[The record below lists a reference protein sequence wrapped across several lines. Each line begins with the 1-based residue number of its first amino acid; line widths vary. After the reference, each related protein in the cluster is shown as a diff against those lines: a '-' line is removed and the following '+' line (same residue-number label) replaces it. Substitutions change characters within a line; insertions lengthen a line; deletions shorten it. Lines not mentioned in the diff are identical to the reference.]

1 MISRPPWRI
10 NEPGRKSSTTIVAC
24 EVLVPELQA
33 ALAPWPRIQ
42 VISLPAA
49 LHTDMDRLEKELDH
63 LLSTLRLEDCV
74 DLHILYGKAC
84 SPSLDQVVQKYDA
97 VSIEA
102 GNCLDAFLGPLKKE
116 AEAENAF
123 VLTPGWIRA
132 WPAIMKS
139 MGWDEVDSRTNLG
152 RYDKAVLF
160 DAGIQPLTEEEIL
173 WFFDVSGLYVE
184 IRPLD
189 LNFFQNL
196 LIRSFRLEPPLPAAV

>member
-1 MISRPPWRI
+1 MRS
-10 NEPGRKSSTTIVAC
+10 GKKSFTTIVAC

-33 ALAPWPRIQ
+33 ALAPWPRVR

-49 LHTDMDRLEKELDH
+49 LHTDMNRLERELDH

-84 SPSLDQVVQKYDA
+84 SPSLDQVVKKHGA

-102 GNCLDAFLGPLKKE
+102 DNCLDAFLGPLKKE
-116 AEAENAF
+116 VEAENAF

-139 MGWDEVDSRTNLG
+139 MEWDEVDSRINLG

-160 DAGIQPLTEEEIL
+160 DAGIQSPTEEEIL
-173 WFFDVSGLYVE
+173 WFFDVSGHYCPV
-184 IRPLD
+184 
-189 LNFFQNL
+189 NN
-196 LIRSFRLEPPLPAAV
+196 

>member
-1 MISRPPWRI
+1 MSL
-10 NEPGRKSSTTIVAC
+10 GRKSKTTIVAC

-49 LHTDMDRLEKELDH
+49 LHTDMNRLERELDH
-63 LLSTLRLEDCV
+63 LLSNLRMEDCI
-74 DLHILYGKAC
+74 DLFILYGKAC
-84 SPSLDQVVQKYDA
+84 LPSLDHVVKKHGA

-102 GNCLDAFLGPLKKE
+102 GNCLEALLGPLKIE
-116 AEAENAF
+116 VEAENAF

-139 MGWDEVDSRTNLG
+139 MGWDEVDCRINLG

-160 DAGIQPLTEEEIL
+160 DTGTQPLTEEEIL

-189 LNFFQNL
+189 LHFFQNL
-196 LIRSFRLEPPLPAAV
+196 LIHSFHLEPSLPVSA

>member
-1 MISRPPWRI
+1 MSTK
-10 NEPGRKSSTTIVAC
+10 RKSSTTIVAC

-33 ALAPWPRIQ
+33 ALAPWPLVQ
-42 VISLPAA
+42 VVSLPAA
-49 LHTDMDRLEKELDH
+49 LHTDMNRLERELDH
-63 LLSTLRLEDCV
+63 LLADLSREDCG
-74 DLHILYGKAC
+74 DLHIVYGKAC
-84 SPSLDQVVQKYDA
+84 LPSLDQVVQKYGA

-132 WPAIMKS
+132 WPAIMKA
-139 MGWDEVDSRTNLG
+139 MGWDEVDSRINLG

-173 WFFDVSGLYVE
+173 WFFDVTDLYVE

-196 LIRSFRLEPPLPAAV
+196 LIHSFRLKPPLPAAV